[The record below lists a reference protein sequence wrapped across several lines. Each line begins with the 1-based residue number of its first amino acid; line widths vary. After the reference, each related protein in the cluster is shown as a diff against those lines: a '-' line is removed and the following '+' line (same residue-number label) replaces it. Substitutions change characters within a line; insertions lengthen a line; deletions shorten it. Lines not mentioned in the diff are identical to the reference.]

1 MKNKKEQSVPS
12 PRPVRAGPKGA
23 ESRYIPMESYLTKGK
38 LSYIIPKKSKNSAVA
53 FFDLGRK
60 EPLVYDLKKWFSLTR
75 PGALPVP
82 LASLSCNG
90 WNQGPKGT
98 EVRSLSPQEKA
109 RTYLP
114 WNQLESRLSE
124 ALNSSTSRA
133 PKVPSLREVSHLREN
148 KEPVPSAS
156 SGIPCAGG
164 RLELPFL
171 FTSSLSPSGGKIGR
185 LPRVAADHPKEAE
198 GASLPCNINWTNW
211 INKLPGN
218 EVHASHTF
226 GVRSPKNVVY
236 LPPSACT
243 GSKEK
248 GMLIMPH
255 QNQQISN
262 WLNSWKWLSYQ
273 LQSNQLISGRIG
285 TSLKRAGLCIW
296 LGGITSF
303 LPYREYSLRHQ
314 MLPSLEGQ
322 LKSFQ
327 IISLNPSNLNCVLTR
342 DKAVQSIL
350 YRSRRVSGFSSLKRQ
365 EERRRSVVQITR
377 SKSQKEER
385 TEGTRSAGKFFIK
398 RDPTSLA

>member
-23 ESRYIPMESYLTKGK
+23 ESQYIPMESYLTKGK

-98 EVRSLSPQEKA
+98 EVRSLPPQEKA

-133 PKVPSLREVSHLREN
+133 PKVPSLREVSDLREN
-148 KEPVPSAS
+148 KEPVPLAS
-156 SGIPCAGG
+156 SGIACAGG

-185 LPRVAADHPKEAE
+185 LSRVAADRPKGAE
-198 GASLPCNINWTNW
+198 DASLPCTINWTNW

-226 GVRSPKNVVY
+226 GVWSPKNVVY
-236 LPPSACT
+236 FP
-243 GSKEK
+243 KEK

-350 YRSRRVSGFSSLKRQ
+350 YRSRRVSGFSSLKGQ

-385 TEGTRSAGKFFIK
+385 IEGTRSAGKFFIK

>member
-82 LASLSCNG
+82 LASLSRNG

-98 EVRSLSPQEKA
+98 EVRSLPSQEKA

-133 PKVPSLREVSHLREN
+133 LKVPSLREVSDLREN

-198 GASLPCNINWTNW
+198 GASLPCTINWTNW
-211 INKLPGN
+211 INKLPSLRGRN

-236 LPPSACT
+236 LPPV

-350 YRSRRVSGFSSLKRQ
+350 YRSRRVSGFSSLKGQ
-365 EERRRSVVQITR
+365 EGRRRSVVQITR
-377 SKSQKEER
+377 SKSQKE
-385 TEGTRSAGKFFIK
+385 EGTRSAGKFFIK